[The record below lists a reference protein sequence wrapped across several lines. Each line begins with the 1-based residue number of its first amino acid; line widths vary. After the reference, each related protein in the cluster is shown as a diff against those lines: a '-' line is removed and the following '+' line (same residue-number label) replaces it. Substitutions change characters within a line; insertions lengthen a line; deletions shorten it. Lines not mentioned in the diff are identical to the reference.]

1 MNIKKLLIGIVI
13 FTGFSYI
20 AKEIYYDLS
29 KKNKKELKK
38 NIDYN
43 QKWKEFYYNLNNK
56 QTVSLDK
63 DTQIEINTNNIDTQ
77 TEINT
82 NNIDTQTEINTN
94 NIDIQTEPYYNNEEF
109 NIVTMD
115 QSFSKP
121 HVPPNKWIEKIWS

>member
-63 DTQIEINTNNIDTQ
+63 DTQIEINTNNIHT
-77 TEINT
+77 
-82 NNIDTQTEINTN
+82 
-94 NIDIQTEPYYNNEEF
+94 QTEPYYNNEEF
-109 NIVTMD
+109 NIVTME
-115 QSFSKP
+115 QSFSKQ

>member
-13 FTGFSYI
+13 FSGFSYI

-43 QKWKEFYYNLNNK
+43 KKWKEFYYNFKNK
-56 QTVSLDK
+56 HTVFLDK
-63 DTQIEINTNNIDTQ
+63 DTQ

-82 NNIDTQTEINTN
+82 NNIDTQTE
-94 NIDIQTEPYYNNEEF
+94 PYYNKEEF
-109 NIVTMD
+109 NIVSMD
-115 QSFSKP
+115 QSFSN
-121 HVPPNKWIEKIWS
+121 VNIPPNKWIEKIWS